1 MKLKQGLI
9 QVYTGEGKGKTTA
22 ALGLAMR
29 AAGTGLNVCVIQFIK
44 GYKNIGELK
53 SAKNLGE
60 NLQII
65 QFHDDRARTIGQPQT
80 IHKVAAQKAL
90 KYVQKI
96 IKEAKHDLVILD
108 EINNALFYK
117 LIPVKKVLEILDSK
131 PTKMELV
138 LTGRNAPA
146 EILEKAHL
154 VTEMKKIKHPFDNG
168 INARK
173 GIEY

>member
-29 AAGTGLNVCVIQFIK
+29 AAGSGLKVCMVQFIK

-53 SAKNLGE
+53 AAKKFSN

-65 QFHDDRARTIGQPQT
+65 QFHEDTKTGIGVPNQKHQ
-80 IHKVAAQKAL
+80 IAAKKAL
-90 KYVQKI
+90 RYVQKI

-108 EINNALFYK
+108 EINNAIFYK

-154 VTEMKKIKHPFDNG
+154 VTEMKKIKHPFDKG
-168 INARK
+168 ITGRR

>member
-1 MKLKQGLI
+1 MKLKKGLI

-29 AAGTGLNVCVIQFIK
+29 AAGSGLKVCMVQFIK
-44 GYKNIGELK
+44 GYKDIGEIK
-53 SAKNLGE
+53 IAKNLGS
-60 NLQII
+60 NFQII
-65 QFHDDRARTIGQPQT
+65 QFHNDCAKIIGRPQKV
-80 IHKVAAQKAL
+80 HKLAAQKTL

-96 IKEAKHDLVILD
+96 IKEAKHDLIILD

-117 LIPVKKVLEILDSK
+117 LIPTKKVLEILDSK
-131 PTKMELV
+131 PTQMELV
-138 LTGRNAPA
+138 LTGRNAPT

-154 VTEMKKIKHPFDNG
+154 ITEMKKIKHPFDNG
-168 INARK
+168 ISARK